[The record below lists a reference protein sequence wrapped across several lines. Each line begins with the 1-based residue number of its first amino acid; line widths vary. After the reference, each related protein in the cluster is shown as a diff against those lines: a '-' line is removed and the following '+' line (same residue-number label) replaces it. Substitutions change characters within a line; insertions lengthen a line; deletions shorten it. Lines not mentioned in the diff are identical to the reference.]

1 MGYHSRVVELNN
13 AGAGTVSV
21 PPSRYAGFRFTD
33 GNAGSLTLA
42 NLGRNL
48 FSGSAAA
55 DLLDRPNE
63 LITSGAIAGS
73 GGSAGR
79 TVQLFFSFD

>member
-1 MGYHSRVVELNN
+1 VSYHSRIMELSG

-48 FSGSAAA
+48 FAGSASA
-55 DLLDRPNE
+55 DLLDRADE
-63 LITSGAIAGS
+63 KIASGAVAAS
-73 GGSAGR
+73 GGPAGR
-79 TVQLFFSFD
+79 TVQLFFKFD